1 MLKENKPCLLVIC
14 GPTATGKSDLA
25 VELSQ
30 KFNGEIISADSRQV
44 YRGLDIG
51 SGKITKEEMG
61 GISHHLLDV
70 ADPKD
75 IFSVDKFKTLAQK
88 AIADIISRKKLPI
101 ICGGTGFYIHYVI
114 DNVSVVEVSQNE
126 TLRSKLSKKTPADL
140 FSLLQTLDPDR
151 ADSIDAQNSVRLIR
165 AIEIATALGK
175 VPPISNNSPHN
186 VLQVGI
192 DLPDEELKEKIKTRL
207 EKRLARGM
215 VEEVE
220 KLVEQGVSWER
231 LHTFGLE
238 YRSVASFLKKEISE
252 SEMKEKLLSEIWHY
266 AKRQR
271 TWFRKDKRIQWFNPR
286 EMEKMETEVK
296 LFLRTEPLNHTF

>member
-1 MLKENKPCLLVIC
+1 
-14 GPTATGKSDLA
+14 
-25 VELSQ
+25 
-30 KFNGEIISADSRQV
+30 
-44 YRGLDIG
+44 
-51 SGKITKEEMG
+51 
-61 GISHHLLDV
+61 
-70 ADPKD
+70 
-75 IFSVDKFKTLAQK
+75 
-88 AIADIISRKKLPI
+88 
-101 ICGGTGFYIHYVI
+101 
-114 DNVSVVEVSQNE
+114 
-126 TLRSKLSKKTPADL
+126 
-140 FSLLQTLDPDR
+140 
-151 ADSIDAQNSVRLIR
+151 
-165 AIEIATALGK
+165 
-175 VPPISNNSPHN
+175 
-186 VLQVGI
+186 
-192 DLPDEELKEKIKTRL
+192 
-207 EKRLARGM
+207 M

>member
-1 MLKENKPCLLVIC
+1 MKPSLLVIC

-25 VELSQ
+25 VELAK

-51 SGKITKEEMG
+51 SGKITQDEMC
-61 GISHHLLDV
+61 GIPHHLLDI

-88 AIADIISRKKLPI
+88 AIADIVSRGKLPI

-114 DNVSVVEVSQNE
+114 DDVSVVEVAQNE
-126 TLRSKLSKKTPADL
+126 SLREELSKKPPAEL
-140 FSLLQTLDPDR
+140 FSLLQTLDPYR
-151 ADSIDAQNSVRLIR
+151 AENIDAQNPVRLVR

-175 VPPISNNSPHN
+175 VPPVSTNSPYS
-186 VLQVGI
+186 VLQIGI
-192 DLPDEELKEKIKTRL
+192 DLPDEELKNKIKTRL
-207 EKRLARGM
+207 EKRLSGGM
-215 VEEVE
+215 IEEVQG
-220 KLVEQGVSWER
+220 LVAGGLSWQR
-231 LHTFGLE
+231 LSAFGLE
-238 YRSVASFLKKEISE
+238 YRYIASFLKKEISV

-271 TWFRKDKRIQWFNPR
+271 TWFRKDKRIQWFSPN
-286 EMEKMETEVK
+286 EKEKIEDAIK
-296 LFLRTEPLNHTF
+296 SFLTI